1 LGFTGTMGP
10 FAVQGRNGLATRKQK
25 ARKGIQSIEVGQ
37 RLLEVLASAP
47 GPMALGELADAALM
61 PPSKAHRYLV
71 SYCRGGLIEQEG
83 ESGHYGLGR
92 FALDLGL
99 AALGRLEGISVALP
113 VVRDLAKRLDQ
124 TVALAVWGNQGPTI
138 VRWVGGDS
146 PVSATLRVGSVMPL
160 SRSATGQAFLAH
172 LPENRWQSL
181 LKREL
186 ADNTRQGIRPQSV
199 AELSDRMRDIR
210 TSGVSHTIEFIA
222 GISGMAAPIF
232 GDQGSMVLALVTLG
246 YSAGFEPRQGE
257 IRTALHQA
265 AQQLSRRLGHR
276 RTEEGGADGTSQ
288 ANPQDSRTS

>member
-1 LGFTGTMGP
+1 M
-10 FAVQGRNGLATRKQK
+10 GRNGLATRRQK

-47 GPMALGELADAALM
+47 GPMALGELADAASM

-99 AALGRLEGISVALP
+99 AALGRLEGVSVALP

-146 PVSATLRVGSVMPL
+146 PVTATLRVGSVMPL

-172 LPENRWQSL
+172 LPENRWLLL

-199 AELSDRMRDIR
+199 AELSDRLRDIR
-210 TSGVSHTIEFIA
+210 TSGMSHASEFIA

-257 IRTALHQA
+257 IRAALHQA
-265 AQQLSRRLGHR
+265 AQQLSRRLGYR
-276 RTEEGGADGTSQ
+276 RTEEGGAANGTSQ
-288 ANPQDSRTS
+288 ADHR